1 MLVSGNAFRHP
12 AVLAKIVTTLDHVSG
27 GRITLGIGAGWPGD
41 QRRYGIDFWTRP
53 ERLARFEEAV
63 QVIKLL
69 WTQPRPRF
77 QGAYYTL
84 DGPPYSPGNVQ
95 QPHLPILIGGGSE
108 TMLRAIAKYADVASP
123 MIDIAEAIAKVDA
136 YCREIGRNPGEIR
149 WVGGG
154 NLFLHDDPDVQRRA
168 MEFALQEYGGTEE
181 SIRNGLF
188 GSAADVRAGV
198 ERQVAAGATE
208 IIVFQ
213 LPRLHPKSLARFSE
227 EVIPAFR

>member
-1 MLVSGNAFRHP
+1 
-12 AVLAKIVTTLDHVSG
+12 
-27 GRITLGIGAGWPGD
+27 
-41 QRRYGIDFWTRP
+41 
-53 ERLARFEEAV
+53 
-63 QVIKLL
+63 
-69 WTQPRPRF
+69 
-77 QGAYYTL
+77 
-84 DGPPYSPGNVQ
+84 
-95 QPHLPILIGGGSE
+95 
-108 TMLRAIAKYADVASP
+108 
-123 MIDIAEAIAKVDA
+123 
-136 YCREIGRNPGEIR
+136 
-149 WVGGG
+149 
-154 NLFLHDDPDVQRRA
+154 